1 MLLRFFLTSIQQ
13 ERTTLMKKQIRFSFA
28 ALLLCCIA
36 YPLAAQGQKCAP
48 PVPLPTS
55 TQPNFFTDEKEVY
68 LGEAIAE
75 HIQKNYRVI
84 DDESVTKYLGQIGER
99 LTANLPLTKLRFQFF
114 LVDLPDANAFVLPGG
129 RIYVSRKLV
138 AAAQTEDELAGVIAH
153 ELGHL
158 VAHEGA
164 IDMTRRMREVLGITA
179 IADRADVYD
188 KYNRWIESAK
198 RKPEESVDREKGQMV
213 ADQAGLYALIRAG
226 YDPSALT
233 RFWDRITE
241 TKGKTG
247 SWLSDLFGTTRPEE
261 RRLREMIKT
270 VGALPPECLR
280 SSSATQADDFKEWQS
295 LVIGY
300 TGLGRRESLH
310 GVLSK
315 LQLSPPLRSDITHIR
330 FSPDGNYI
338 LAQDDSGINVLSR
351 EPFTGLFRIEAA
363 DAKPAV
369 FSPDSKSIV
378 FSNDNLRV
386 EKWGVVEQKMLEAKE
401 LVQLRGCLQ
410 TSLSPD
416 GKFMACLTPTM
427 DLNLLDVATGQPV
440 IHRKEFFEPEWIH
453 YYLLLSALANH
464 QLENGD
470 AGLKWIHMGF
480 SPDGHYFVA
489 GYSGRDHIASYR
501 RINNVEVID
510 LTNMNKIP
518 VNDTVQK
525 LVAGGFTFMGTD
537 RIAGANIEDAKK
549 SAIVTFPQGKLIS
562 EFELRGNMEAPTRG
576 EYLLIRPIKDFPL
589 GVFDVKTKVIFKS
602 SKRPALDIFDDQ
614 FVSEMRN
621 GELGLYRM
629 EKNQLNASTLLSN
642 TSLGRLRAT
651 HLSADM
657 KWVALSSR
665 SRGGVWNLDKG
676 EARLYLRGFQGAYL
690 SDDGFFYGD
699 FPKYETADRNVA
711 KFNLRSNDITPGPAI
726 EAASARQLGQYLVV
740 VKSAKGN
747 LKDDA
752 PPRDWRNLTVEVLDA
767 RSMTSLWARTYPKEG
782 PILWASPQYGTAVL
796 LWRAESETASAQI
809 KSDPQ
814 LSKQLAGL
822 KEKEGNYLLEVVEI
836 KNGNSL
842 GKLLIDTG
850 KVSFRLAN
858 VFAAGDSVV
867 VSDTQNRVLVY
878 SLKTGE
884 SKGRVFG
891 GFGTVALQTGLL
903 CVENEIGKIAFYN
916 LSTLEKVDEMVFSSP
931 IAMLQFS
938 SDGQRLFVLTSDQ
951 TVYLLNVSSL
961 PNRKT

>member
-1 MLLRFFLTSIQQ
+1 
-13 ERTTLMKKQIRFSFA
+13 MKIQIRLLLA

-36 YPLAAQGQKCAP
+36 RSLTAQAQKCAP

-55 TQPNFFTDEKEVY
+55 TEANFFADEKEVF
-68 LGEAIAE
+68 LGDAIAE

-84 DDESVTKYLGQIGER
+84 DDESATKYLSQIGER

-164 IDMTRRMREVLGITA
+164 IDVTRRMREVLGITA
-179 IADRADVYD
+179 ITDRADVYD
-188 KYNRWIESAK
+188 KYNRWIESAR
-198 RKPEESVDREKGQMV
+198 RKPAESRDREKGQMV

-233 RFWDRITE
+233 RFWDRLTE

-270 VGALPPECLR
+270 VGALSPECLR
-280 SSSATQADDFKEWQS
+280 TSSATQADEFKEWQS
-295 LVIGY
+295 LVVGY

-315 LQLSPPLRSDITHIR
+315 LELSPPLRSDITRIR

-338 LAQDDSGINVLSR
+338 LAQDDSGIDVLSR
-351 EPFTGLFRIEAA
+351 EPFTGLFRIDAA

-386 EKWGVVEQKMLEAKE
+386 EKWSVAEQKMLEAKE

-427 DLNLLDVATGQPV
+427 DLNLLDVATGQPA
-440 IHRKEFFEPEWIH
+440 IHRKEFFEPDWFH
-453 YYLLLSALANH
+453 YYLYLAALANH
-464 QLENGD
+464 QLDNGD
-470 AGLKWIHMGF
+470 AGLNWVHMSF

-501 RINNVEVID
+501 RLNNVEAYD
-510 LTNMNKIP
+510 LTTMNKVDVSDP
-518 VNDTVQK
+518 VQR
-525 LVAGGFTFMGTD
+525 LVAGGFTFMGAD
-537 RIAGANIEDAKK
+537 RIAGTNIEDAKK
-549 SAIVTFPQGKLIS
+549 AAVVTFPQGRIVA
-562 EFELRGNMEAPTRG
+562 EFELRGRIDAPTRG

-589 GVFDVKTKVIFKS
+589 GVYDLKTKVIFKS

-642 TSLGRLRAT
+642 TSLGRLRAS

-657 KWVALSSR
+657 KWLALSSR

-676 EARLYLRGFQGAYL
+676 EARLYLRGFQGAFV
-690 SDDGFFYGD
+690 SDEGFFFAD
-699 FPKYETADRNVA
+699 FPKYETAERNVA
-711 KFNLRSNDITPGPAI
+711 KFNLRGDDITPGPTI
-726 EAASARQLGQYLVV
+726 EASSARQMGPYLVIF
-740 VKSAKGN
+740 KSAKGD
-747 LKDDA
+747 LKEDV
-752 PPRDWRNLTVEVLDA
+752 PPRDWRNLTLEVLDA
-767 RSMTSLWARTYPKEG
+767 RTMTSLWSRSYPKEG
-782 PILWASPQYGTAVL
+782 PILWGSPQYGTAVL
-796 LWRAESETASAQI
+796 LWRTESETATAQI
-809 KSDPQ
+809 KSDPH
-814 LSKQLAGL
+814 LSKQLADL
-822 KEKEGNYLLEVVEI
+822 KEKEGNYLLEVVDI
-836 KNGNSL
+836 KSGNSL
-842 GKLLIDTG
+842 GKLLIETG
-850 KVSFRLAN
+850 KGSFRPAN
-858 VFAAGDSVV
+858 AFAAGDSVV
-867 VSDTQNRVLVY
+867 VRDTQNRVLIY

-891 GFGTVALQTGLL
+891 GFGTVALSTGLL

-916 LSTLEKVDEMVFSSP
+916 LSTLEKIDEMVFSSP

-938 SDGQRLFVLTSDQ
+938 TDGRRLFVLTSNQ
-951 TVYLLNVSSL
+951 TVYLLDVSSL
-961 PNRKT
+961 GSKS